1 MTHKHFD
8 LQDASSWSCKGDSGS
23 PLVVETGP
31 LQHTLVGILHGS
43 RLQDCTPDIGLFAN
57 LEHEDNMN
65 FIQKWLPLGEYFAS
79 MNTTDTD
86 LFYLKKLKAHQRIQ
100 YLWSYYPPS
109 NEDMYSSSFFSVCK
123 KSTFG
128 IEQLET
134 GGMDCSIY
142 NSMIYNICQNGNTE
156 KANFEKYSVNCS
168 SKNFGF

>member
-79 MNTTDTD
+79 MNTTDTEI
-86 LFYLKKLKAHQRIQ
+86 FYLKKLDPYIRTQ
-100 YLWSYYPPS
+100 YLWRHYPPS
-109 NEDMYSSSFFSVCK
+109 NEDMYRSSFFSLCK
-123 KSTFG
+123 KSTLLRFISCLFVG
-128 IEQLET
+128 NIGQLLSRIIILKIT
-134 GGMDCSIY
+134 INLRS
-142 NSMIYNICQNGNTE
+142 T
-156 KANFEKYSVNCS
+156 
-168 SKNFGF
+168 